1 MQPLETLSV
10 YQSISLL
17 VLYLQI
23 VTQKKKKKI
32 DKKIHTTKTKP
43 PTKNHL
49 RNAEHIWPHLLIPL
63 YSFALIS
70 C

>member
-10 YQSISLL
+10 YQSIPVSF
-17 VLYLQI
+17 VF
-23 VTQKKKKKI
+23 TDSNTKKKKKI